1 MLKNVQIHFPDRVP
15 DPTLYEVIEKLALL
29 KPNLIF
35 VHDKDHTHH
44 SSNRPIHRAYNE
56 SLDAGKSYAC
66 KFRVMDNGI
75 VAGYLYIQQNYARN
89 AGKNWRIGVTSH
101 LIHTERGPRN
111 TKSSSDVAKALSN
124 AKKYL
129 CAKSMGR
136 ILYEARS
143 DAYTEANSVVS
154 NLRYPVT
161 RGSFLTSIADTQ
173 ILLHAYM
180 TNNVASFADI
190 DSAVRA
196 KILTPTFDKS
206 MSEYYLAK
214 LFSDLE
220 AQNKMTFIQQIDG
233 MYVSFSGEPPA
244 TIDMAETAAVTIME
258 FEELPTA
265 TQDKIGVLRLV
276 QNRELVKD
284 MGIRVND
291 DSFILM

>member
-44 SSNRPIHRAYNE
+44 NSNRPIHRAYNE

-66 KFRVMDNGI
+66 KFKVMDNGV

-143 DAYTEANSVVS
+143 EAYSEANSAVN
-154 NLRYPVT
+154 NLRHPVI
-161 RGSFLTSIADTQ
+161 RGNFLTSIADTQ
-173 ILLHAYM
+173 VLLHAYM
-180 TNNVASFADI
+180 TDNVASFADI

-196 KILTPTFDKS
+196 KILTPTFDKA

-220 AQNKMTFIQQIDG
+220 VKNKMTFIQQIDG
-233 MYVSFSGEPPA
+233 MYVSFSGEPPD
-244 TIDMAETAAVTIME
+244 TIDAAETAAVTIME
-258 FEELPTA
+258 FEQLPTA

>member
-29 KPNLIF
+29 KPNLMF
-35 VHDKDHTHH
+35 VHDKEQMHH
-44 SSNRPIHRAYNE
+44 NSNRPIHRAYNE

-66 KFRVMDNGI
+66 KFKVVDNGI

-89 AGKNWRIGVTSH
+89 SGKNWRIGVTSH
-101 LIHTERGPRN
+101 LIHTDRGPRN
-111 TKSSSDVAKALSN
+111 TRSSSDVAKALSN

-143 DAYTEANSVVS
+143 DAYSEASDVIS
-154 NLRYPVT
+154 RLRSPIA
-161 RGSFLTSIADTQ
+161 RGNFLTGLADAQ
-173 ILLHAYM
+173 ILLLAYM
-180 TNNVASFADI
+180 TDNVATVADL
-190 DSAVRA
+190 DNAARA
-196 KILTPTFDKS
+196 KMLTPTFEKS
-206 MSEYYLAK
+206 LSEYYLAK

-220 AQNKMTFIQQIDG
+220 AQNKTVFIQQIDG
-233 MYVSFSGEPPA
+233 MYVSFPGNAPD
-244 TIDMAETAAVTIME
+244 TLDQAEKAAVTIME
-258 FEELPTA
+258 FEQLPMA